1 MTDSDVSHRSTTP
14 PLHASK
20 THEGGL
26 STLTLT
32 PPRADTHS
40 SCTTTPRSS
49 ATFETAESAPTHL
62 HVRPIAHGGGHQT
75 RHVPNYGLFYRVRD
89 EPVRTVEDGAS
100 KATDATTT
108 IEKTGAKD
116 ASPDAAPSTKPA
128 TISDSTLAAT
138 LASVVATTSWT
149 TQEATPEASSAT
161 TPVSTPVATPE
172 TTSESTPFA
181 TSDTI
186 RCDSGDRAAPSDDST
201 RARRSRVAVI
211 RFDPSQDG
219 RSDSKRRKVSRTPP
233 TTDHTSTSRVPS
245 LFSHMLLFP
254 KYQSKEENGTT
265 FFTCESDY
273 VERHYPL

>member
-20 THEGGL
+20 THEGGWA
-26 STLTLT
+26 TLTLT

-40 SCTTTPRSS
+40 SCTTTP
-49 ATFETAESAPTHL
+49 APTHL

-75 RHVPNYGLFYRVRD
+75 RHVPSYGLFYPQSRVRD

-108 IEKTGAKD
+108 NEKTGATA
-116 ASPDAAPSTKPA
+116 ASPDAAPSTKPS
-128 TISDSTLAAT
+128 TVSDIT
-138 LASVVATTSWT
+138 LASVVATTSET
-149 TQEATPEASSAT
+149 TQDATPEASSVT
-161 TPVSTPVATPE
+161 TPVGTPIATGVATPEATSE

-181 TSDTI
+181 TSV

-201 RARRSRVAVI
+201 HARRSRVAVI

-219 RSDSKRRKVSRTPP
+219 RSDSKRRRVSRTP
-233 TTDHTSTSRVPS
+233 TTTNHTSKSRVPS
-245 LFSHMLLFP
+245 LFSQMLLFP
-254 KYQSKEENGTT
+254 KYPSKDEKGTT